1 MLGDIA
7 LLLPSF
13 WTCFWVGVV
22 LLFVMI
28 LYMLVVAWM
37 SDLEMVAFEF
47 GETMRVVDFTILS
60 WFAHCALLLLGT
72 RSAWSS
78 HALPPKT
85 T

>member
-13 WTCFWVGVV
+13 WICFWVGVV

-37 SDLEMVAFEF
+37 SDLEMVVFEF
-47 GETMRVVDFTILS
+47 GETMRVVDFMILS
-60 WFAHCALLLLGT
+60 
-72 RSAWSS
+72 
-78 HALPPKT
+78 
-85 T
+85 